1 MSPNDRRIPLYS
13 ADNELRAWIPYRRAE
28 QIAREGIG
36 RLVRHK
42 KGHVSRCIL
51 HRRSGDPKQ
60 VSVENYQ
67 GTRYSYRQ
75 KLDNNL
81 RCWKLKKL
89 GPGDELRPVF
99 LRVLTD
105 CLVTNEV
112 AR

>member
-1 MSPNDRRIPLYS
+1 MSPNGRRIPLYS

-28 QIAREGIG
+28 QLERDGIG
-36 RLVRHK
+36 RLVRHR

-51 HRRSGDPKQ
+51 HGRPTDPTAAT
-60 VSVENYQ
+60 VETYQ

-89 GPGDELRPVF
+89 GQGDELRPVF
-99 LRVLTD
+99 LRVVTD
-105 CLVTNEV
+105 CLAE
-112 AR
+112 ARA